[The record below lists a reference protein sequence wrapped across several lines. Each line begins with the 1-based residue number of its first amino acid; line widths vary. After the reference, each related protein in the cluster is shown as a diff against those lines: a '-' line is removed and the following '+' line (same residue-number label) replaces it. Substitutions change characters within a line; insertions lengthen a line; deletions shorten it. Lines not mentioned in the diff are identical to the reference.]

1 MYFLRGSLPWQGL
14 KANTKEQKI
23 ERIMEN
29 KISISTEVLCKDYP
43 GRVLSFFS
51 VFVFFLISCSYIIY
65 FYYYM
70 LIYNFLSVLP

>member
-43 GRVLSFFS
+43 GRFFFL
-51 VFVFFLISCSYIIY
+51 FVFSFLVLVHILYIFI
-65 FYYYM
+65 
-70 LIYNFLSVLP
+70 IIC